1 GFGGRG
7 SGCRSS
13 GGRLRGR
20 AKCLQFLRQGSDGLS
35 ESINSLPVVIVQV
48 AKHLAEDECL
58 RGGVEFSQSS
68 LQGDLDEEVLK
79 VAGVGMGSSQD
90 LNWDRGQGGGS
101 AATCSFKRWGRWSRE
116 NGGARP
122 SCGGGSVRQR
132 SGFSASGIGGEGF
145 STCKHGRAAGSRR
158 GPGLLL

>member
-1 GFGGRG
+1 GFGGRR

-20 AKCLQFLRQGSDGLS
+20 AKCLQFLRQGSDVLS

-58 RGGVEFSQSS
+58 RGGVEFSQAS
-68 LQGDLDEEVLK
+68 LQGNLDEEVLK
-79 VAGVGMGSSQD
+79 VAGIGMGSSQD
-90 LNWDRGQGGGS
+90 LNWDNGQGGEGVT
-101 AATCSFKRWGRWSRE
+101 ACSFKRWGCWSCE

-122 SCGGGSVRQR
+122 SCGGGSLWQR
-132 SGFSASGIGGEGF
+132 G
-145 STCKHGRAAGSRR
+145 
-158 GPGLLL
+158 